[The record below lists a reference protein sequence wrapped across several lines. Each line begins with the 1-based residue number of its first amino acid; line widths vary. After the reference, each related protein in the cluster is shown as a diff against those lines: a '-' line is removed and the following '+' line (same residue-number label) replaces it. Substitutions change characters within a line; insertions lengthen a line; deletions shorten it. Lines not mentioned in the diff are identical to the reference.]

1 MTTQIALCHCI
12 TLKAPSDV
20 AYRFQNFFIG
30 STCRENDDEY
40 QFAPFNFSGVTF
52 NKSGE
57 NSEANLVFANKELI
71 REFVNNA
78 VLQKWSAEVLT
89 CAVTNIEAKDLT
101 TLYSYVG
108 SVSGGIWKG
117 ESLALS
123 LTSILDAVSSNVP
136 TRNLEVAQVGPLP
149 ISGGINL

>member
-1 MTTQIALCHCI
+1 MTTQIALCHCL
-12 TLKAPSDV
+12 TLTPPSGV

-30 STCRENDDEY
+30 GTCREQDDSY
-40 QFAPFNFSGVTF
+40 QFAPFGFSGVTF
-52 NKSGE
+52 NRSGE
-57 NSEANLVFANKELI
+57 NSEANIVFANKELI

-78 VLQKWSAEVLT
+78 VIQKWTAKVLT
-89 CAVTNIEAKDLT
+89 CAVTDIEAKSLT

-108 SVSGGIWKG
+108 AVSGGIWKG

-123 LTSILDAVSSNVP
+123 LTSILDAVTANVP
-136 TRNLEVAQVGPLP
+136 TRNLEVSQVGPLP

>member
-12 TLKAPSDV
+12 TLTAPSGV

-30 STCRENDDEY
+30 STCREQDDEY
-40 QFAPFNFSGVTF
+40 QFAPFGFSGVTF
-52 NKSGE
+52 NRSGE
-57 NSEANLVFANKELI
+57 NSEATIVFANKDLI

-78 VLQKWSAEVLT
+78 VTQRWTAEVLT
-89 CAVTNIEAKDLT
+89 CAVTDIENKNLT
-101 TLYSYVG
+101 TLYSYSG
-108 SVSGGIWKG
+108 SVSGGVWKG
-117 ESLALS
+117 ESLGLS
-123 LTSILDAVSSNVP
+123 LTSILDAVSANVP

>member
-1 MTTQIALCHCI
+1 MTTQIALCHCVKL
-12 TLKAPSDV
+12 TAPSGL

-30 STCRENDDEY
+30 GGCDLNGETYR
-40 QFAPFNFSGVTF
+40 FAPFGFSGVTF
-52 NKSGE
+52 NRSGE
-57 NSEANLVFANKELI
+57 NSEASIVFANKDLV

-78 VLQKWSAEVLT
+78 VIQRWAVEVFT
-89 CAVTNIEAKDLT
+89 CAVTDIERKDLV
-101 TLYSYVG
+101 TLYSYAG

-123 LTSILDAVSSNVP
+123 LTSILDAVTANVP
-136 TRNLEVAQVGPLP
+136 TRNLDVAQVGPLP

>member
-1 MTTQIALCHCI
+1 MTTQVALCHCV
-12 TLKAPSDV
+12 TLTPPSGV

-30 STCRENDDEY
+30 STARQNDDAFL
-40 QFAPFNFSGVTF
+40 FAPFGFSGVTF

-57 NSEANLVFANKELI
+57 NSEATIVFANKDLI
-71 REFVNNA
+71 RQFVNNA
-78 VLQKWSAEVLT
+78 VTERWTAEVLT
-89 CAVTNIEAKDLT
+89 CAVTNIEEKALT
-101 TLYSYVG
+101 TLYSYAGQVA
-108 SVSGGIWKG
+108 GGVWKG

-123 LTSILDAVSSNVP
+123 LTSILDAVAANVP